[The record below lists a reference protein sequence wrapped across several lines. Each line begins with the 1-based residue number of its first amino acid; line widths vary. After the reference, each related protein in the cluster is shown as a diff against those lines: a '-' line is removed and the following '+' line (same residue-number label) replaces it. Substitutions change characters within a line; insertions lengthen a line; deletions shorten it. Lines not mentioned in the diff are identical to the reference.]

1 MKIVH
6 GKKVI
11 IIEKLDLNIKI
22 QELINIFKEEPFFC
36 FIDKL
41 AYDKSGF
48 SIIAFNPFIVFE
60 SKKDCVSITKNNNKE
75 CLKGNAFLHL
85 RNLLKK
91 YQCGYRHKHIPFVDG
106 CIGYFS
112 YDLGRIIEK
121 IPEAKS
127 DKYDIPEIILGFYN
141 CALVIEN
148 TTGIIYVSATSSG
161 IECENAEE
169 KIINRINEIK
179 KQIINYENTGFKTVH
194 ANYKSGTLKSNFSK
208 INYINN
214 VKRAKEYIRNGDI
227 FQVNLSQRFT
237 FNFTGNP
244 LEVFLKLKEINPVPF
259 SAYLDYGDLK
269 VVSSSPER
277 FIKTKERII
286 ETRPIKGTRPRGKSN
301 EEDVKLEKEL
311 LNSAKDRS
319 ELTMIID
326 LERNDLG
333 RICEIGSVKVNEFIR
348 LEKYSTVFHL
358 VSIVSGKTREDKDFI
373 DFLKAAFPGGSITGA
388 PKIRAMEII
397 NELEPESRNIYTGSI
412 GYLGFNGDMDLNI
425 AIRTIVFTDKEA
437 FFNVGGGI
445 VWDSDPEDE
454 YKETLHKGEALFR
467 AISNN

>member
-1 MKIVH
+1 MKTVH
-6 GKKVI
+6 NEKVI
-11 IIEKLDLNIKI
+11 IIEKLDIKI
-22 QELINIFKEEPFFC
+22 SMYELISIFKEKPFFC
-36 FIDKL
+36 IIDKL
-41 AYDKSGF
+41 EYNKSGF
-48 SIIAFNPFIVFE
+48 SIIAFDPFIVFK
-60 SKKDCVSITKNNNKE
+60 SKKDCITIIKNNCEKR
-75 CLKGNAFLHL
+75 LKGNAFLHL
-85 RNLLKK
+85 RNLFRK
-91 YQCGYRHKHIPFVDG
+91 YQCGYRHSDIPFVDG

-112 YDLGRIIEK
+112 YDIGRIIEK
-121 IPEAKS
+121 IPEAKN
-127 DKYDIPEIILGFYN
+127 DRYDIPDITLGFYN

-148 TTGIIYVSATSSG
+148 TTGNIYITATSSG
-161 IECENAEE
+161 VEAG
-169 KIINRINEIK
+169 KIDNRVNKIKEQIN
-179 KQIINYENTGFKTVH
+179 NYKNCGLKTVP
-194 ANYKSGTLKSNFSK
+194 ADYKSGGLKSNFSK
-208 INYINN
+208 ANYMNN
-214 VKRAKEYIRNGDI
+214 VKRAKEYIRNGDV

-237 FNFTGNP
+237 FNFDGSP

-277 FIKTKERII
+277 FIKTKERLI
-286 ETRPIKGTRPRGKSN
+286 ETRPIKGTRPRGKN
-301 EEDVKLEKEL
+301 HMEDIKLEKEL
-311 LNSAKDRS
+311 INSEKDIS

-333 RICEIGSVKVNEFIR
+333 RICEIGCVKVDEFIR

-358 VSIVSGKTREDKDFI
+358 VSIISGKTKEDKDFI

-412 GYLGFNGDMDLNI
+412 GYIGFNGDTDLNI
-425 AIRTIVFTDKEA
+425 AIRTIVFTAKEA

-454 YKETLHKGEALFR
+454 YEETLHKGEALFR